1 MYEKDYLLRIAQSAA
16 RVIAQ
21 VIYRRKI
28 EDYQGSLSLIDE
40 QFRQTLGMGLGFI
53 HSVSEETLLS
63 LLTSLGTLD
72 TEKCWLTA
80 TLLKAEGDI
89 YSAQG
94 NTDEAYYSYLKSLD
108 LFLIVLLEAHNVDS
122 FPEVEDLLNELE
134 AYDLPGKTNEMVF
147 RYYEK
152 TGRYARAEDVL
163 FEMLETNPTER
174 DLFVSGAA
182 FYERLKRKSAADLAA
197 GNLSR
202 DEVEEGLARLRKMG
216 VRGIFARRRR
226 G

>member
-1 MYEKDYLLRIAQSAA
+1 MYQKDYLLRITESAA

-21 VIYRRKI
+21 VVSGRKI
-28 EDYQGSLSLIDE
+28 EDYQGILSLIDE
-40 QFRQTLGMGLGFI
+40 QFRQTLGMGLGFV

-94 NTDEAYYSYLKSLD
+94 DTDEAYYSYLKSLD
-108 LFLIVLLEAHNVDS
+108 LFLIVLLDAHNISNSDD
-122 FPEVEDLLNELE
+122 FPEVENLLSELE
-134 AYDLPGKTNEMVF
+134 AYDLPEKTKEMIF

-152 TGRYARAEDVL
+152 TGRYARAEDML
-163 FEMLETNPTER
+163 FEMLEANPANS
-174 DLFVSGAA
+174 DLFASGAA
-182 FYERLKRKSAADLAA
+182 FYERLKKKSSADLAA

-202 DEVEEGLARLRKMG
+202 DEVEEGLERLRGMKG
-216 VRGIFARRRR
+216 
-226 G
+226 

>member
-53 HSVSEETLLS
+53 HSVPEETLLS
-63 LLTSLGTLD
+63 LLTSLGMLD

-94 NTDEAYYSYLKSLD
+94 DPNEAYYSYLKSLD
-108 LFLIVLLEAHNVDS
+108 LFLIVLLDAHNIDS
-122 FPEVEDLLNELE
+122 FPEVEGLLNELE
-134 AYDLPGKTNEMVF
+134 AYDLPQKTNEMVF

-152 TGRYARAEDVL
+152 TGRYAQAEDVL
-163 FEMLETNPTER
+163 FEMLETDPLDSN
-174 DLFVSGAA
+174 LFARGVA
-182 FYERLKRKSAADLAA
+182 FYERLKRKSAADLEA

-202 DEVEEGLARLRKMG
+202 DEVEEGLARLRRMKG
-216 VRGIFARRRR
+216 
-226 G
+226 

>member
-1 MYEKDYLLRIAQSAA
+1 MYQKDYLLRIAESAA
-16 RVIAQ
+16 RVVAQ
-21 VIYRRKI
+21 VISGRNI
-28 EDYQGSLSLIDE
+28 EDYQGSLDLIDE
-40 QFRQTLGMGLGFI
+40 QFRQILGMGLGFI

-80 TLLKAEGDI
+80 TLLKAEGNI

-94 NTDEAYYSYLKSLD
+94 DTNEAYYSYLKSLD
-108 LFLIVLLEAHNVDS
+108 LFLIVLLGAHNIS
-122 FPEVEDLLNELE
+122 SENFPEIEGLLNELE
-134 AYDLPGKTNEMVF
+134 AYDLPEQTNEMIF

-163 FEMLETNPTER
+163 FEMLETHPTDSNLR
-174 DLFVSGAA
+174 ASGAA
-182 FYERLKRKSAADLAA
+182 FYERLKKKSGTDLRA

-202 DEVEEGLARLRKMG
+202 DEVEEGLTRLRSMKS
-216 VRGIFARRRR
+216 
-226 G
+226 

>member
-1 MYEKDYLLRIAQSAA
+1 MYQKDYLLRIAESAA
-16 RVIAQ
+16 RAIAQ
-21 VIYRRKI
+21 VIYRRRI
-28 EDYQGSLSLIDE
+28 EDYQGSLTLIDE

-89 YSAQG
+89 HQAQG
-94 NTDEAYYSYLKSLD
+94 NPDEAYYSYLKSLD
-108 LFLIVLLEAHNVDS
+108 LFLVVLLDAHNVDS

-134 AYDLPGKTNEMVF
+134 AYDLPEKTKEMVF

-152 TGRYARAEDVL
+152 TDRYAQAEDTL
-163 FEMLETNPTER
+163 FEMIETNPADS
-174 DLFVSGAA
+174 DLFARGAA

-202 DEVEEGLARLRKMG
+202 DEVEEGLQRLR
-216 VRGIFARRRR
+216 GIKS
-226 G
+226 

>member
-1 MYEKDYLLRIAQSAA
+1 MYQKDYLLRIAESAA
-16 RVIAQ
+16 RAIAQ
-21 VIYRRKI
+21 VIYRRRI
-28 EDYQGSLSLIDE
+28 EDYQGSLTLIDE

-89 YSAQG
+89 HQAQG
-94 NTDEAYYSYLKSLD
+94 NPDEAYYSYLKSLD
-108 LFLIVLLEAHNVDS
+108 LFLVVLLDAHNVDS

-134 AYDLPGKTNEMVF
+134 AYDLPEKTKEMVF

-152 TGRYARAEDVL
+152 TDRYAQAEDTL
-163 FEMLETNPTER
+163 FEMIETNPADS
-174 DLFVSGAA
+174 DLFARGVA

-202 DEVEEGLARLRKMG
+202 DEVEEGLQRLR
-216 VRGIFARRRR
+216 GIKS
-226 G
+226 

>member
-1 MYEKDYLLRIAQSAA
+1 MYQKDYLLRIAESAA

-21 VIYRRKI
+21 VIYGRNI

-89 YSAQG
+89 YSAQSDT
-94 NTDEAYYSYLKSLD
+94 NEAYYSYLKSLD
-108 LFLIVLLEAHNVDS
+108 LFLIVLLDTHNISSADD
-122 FPEVEDLLNELE
+122 FPEVEHLLNELE
-134 AYDLPGKTNEMVF
+134 AYNLPQQTNEMIF

-163 FEMLETNPTER
+163 LEMLETNPSDS
-174 DLFVSGAA
+174 DLFERAVT
-182 FYERLKRKSAADLAA
+182 FYERLKRKSLADLEA

-202 DEVEEGLARLRKMG
+202 DEVEAHLRSLKD
-216 VRGIFARRRR
+216 
-226 G
+226 

>member
-1 MYEKDYLLRIAQSAA
+1 MYQKDYLLRIAQNAA

-28 EDYQGSLSLIDE
+28 EDFQGSLSLIDE

-53 HSVSEETLLS
+53 HAVSEETLLS

-94 NTDEAYYSYLKSLD
+94 DHNEAYYSYLKALD
-108 LFLIVLLEAHNVDS
+108 LFLVVLLDAHNIDR

-134 AYDLPGKTNEMVF
+134 SYDLPEKTKKMVF
-147 RYYEK
+147 RYYNK
-152 TGRYARAEDVL
+152 TGR
-163 FEMLETNPTER
+163 
-174 DLFVSGAA
+174 
-182 FYERLKRKSAADLAA
+182 
-197 GNLSR
+197 
-202 DEVEEGLARLRKMG
+202 
-216 VRGIFARRRR
+216 
-226 G
+226 